1 MRLNLLDLGRAAA
14 MLLLGLSLAAP
25 AMAAPMQT
33 VAGAD
38 DAQNSGDDIVVIGN
52 SGGAVKLTADALR
65 DAAKAFRS
73 HRAEYAPAATLYL
86 IVRGDASDDLSF
98 WLHKKRATRDTDE
111 QRLPLA
117 IDAQGRMA
125 LPVDRLVEGGWELRT
140 SRRGEAVKL
149 KLWVASPGTTTELRR
164 FGDLRLQCRA
174 SLAFARLSLAAR
186 AVTGTLGPCA
196 SSHFAVYEQALRPIA
211 SVEIEGASGSILVQ
225 SDGLSYR
232 VPLADRA
239 IRNSAWVTIRYR

>member
-1 MRLNLLDLGRAAA
+1 
-14 MLLLGLSLAAP
+14 MLLLGLSLP
-25 AMAAPMQT
+25 GTTMAASAQT
-33 VAGAD
+33 MAVAAD
-38 DAQNSGDDIVVIGN
+38 APTGGDDIVVIGN
-52 SGGAVKLTADALR
+52 SGGTLKLTADALR

-73 HRAEYAPAATLYL
+73 HRAQFAPAATLYL
-86 IVRGDASDDLSF
+86 IVRGDAPDDLSF
-98 WLHKKRATRDTDE
+98 WLHKKRATRDTGD

-117 IDAQGRMA
+117 LDAEGRMA

-174 SLAFARLSLAAR
+174 SLAFARLGLPAR
-186 AVTGTLGPCA
+186 ALAGALDPCA
-196 SSHFAVYEQALRPIA
+196 SSRFALYEQAVRPIA
-211 SVEIEGASGSILVQ
+211 SVEIEGASGPVLVH